1 MSGTAPDGLWDA
13 LVASGLAD
21 AARVQALRREFEG
34 LPFPPGTAPTAA
46 AEVAARWLVN
56 RGIVTAWQAKRLLRG
71 ETGPF
76 FVGEYRLLDRIDCP
90 APNAFRARHDTAGR
104 EVAIVVL
111 ATKRCVPEVWADI
124 VQRTKAAHAAADPVL
139 VRPRAL
145 EKADK
150 LRFIVCDEVGGVP
163 LAAELATRGALA
175 PEEAS
180 AVVLA
185 VARGVAWLHR
195 LGCVHGGISL
205 DTVYREPSPVGVAA
219 HAGPVR
225 LLQFPLAGDPHVVPP
240 RVDAGSAEAIAG
252 LGGRASFVAPEIA
265 RGAPATTRS
274 DVYALGCL
282 LHALLTGALPCWQG
296 DAART
301 LAHAVASGPAPLGPA
316 VPVELAT
323 LVGYMTARDPL
334 ARYPTAVEAADAIAA
349 SLGQTPVAPQ
359 LPEQRPY
366 FAGGGPEPEAPV
378 AGAVTDDVP
387 AALVFSPAPVESRAA
402 RLPPRRKADRSLSLA
417 LGGLGLLLAT
427 VATVAGVIWL
437 RPGAGPRE
445 PAAPRVK
452 RGDEPVREG
461 TATDATGNGAE
472 PARALA
478 DSRPAE
484 APAVAAIAP
493 APTPGDAAVPARR
506 EGTIVLADTPGLPWA
521 PPNPPGPPP
530 SLSHLPPGTQLAVL
544 VRPAALLATEEGKL
558 FLRAIGAD
566 AERALAEAARLAGC
580 RPEQLDV
587 VQVGWRAAD
596 DGLELGAV
604 VWGTATLPV
613 AGDGA
618 ARTAAWGEREGSERS
633 GETVYRG
640 SPLACWLPRRHGGRA
655 LVVGPTALVD
665 ELVAAEAARV
675 ADEPGGIEASLPRD
689 LETLVGTLDGG
700 RHVTLLGSPAWL
712 ESDGSALVS
721 GPLAR
726 LGGALAELF
735 AGGIRAAALG
745 LHFGDTSYAELDVVA
760 PADVPSARLAA
771 TLATRIAALPATA
784 EASCNALDPHPFGR
798 RLVMRLPRMLEV
810 LAENVRAGGEG
821 QVAVVNCHLPPHA
834 AHNLALAAELA
845 LAQTP
850 GSGAAPAA
858 NARAAPPPAGIRDR
872 LAKRISLSFP
882 RDTLERSIQLLA
894 EETGVPIE
902 IRGSDLQLEGITKNQ
917 SFTLDER
924 DKAAEEIL
932 RVILARSNPDGKLVY
947 VVRTRD
953 GGESLEITT
962 RAAAGK
968 RGDPIPPVFDSPP
981 PPGDS
986 PK

>member
-1 MSGTAPDGLWDA
+1 
-13 LVASGLAD
+13 
-21 AARVQALRREFEG
+21 
-34 LPFPPGTAPTAA
+34 
-46 AEVAARWLVN
+46 
-56 RGIVTAWQAKRLLRG
+56 
-71 ETGPF
+71 
-76 FVGEYRLLDRIDCP
+76 
-90 APNAFRARHDTAGR
+90 
-104 EVAIVVL
+104 
-111 ATKRCVPEVWADI
+111 
-124 VQRTKAAHAAADPVL
+124 
-139 VRPRAL
+139 
-145 EKADK
+145 
-150 LRFIVCDEVGGVP
+150 
-163 LAAELATRGALA
+163 
-175 PEEAS
+175 
-180 AVVLA
+180 
-185 VARGVAWLHR
+185 
-195 LGCVHGGISL
+195 
-205 DTVYREPSPVGVAA
+205 
-219 HAGPVR
+219 
-225 LLQFPLAGDPHVVPP
+225 
-240 RVDAGSAEAIAG
+240 
-252 LGGRASFVAPEIA
+252 
-265 RGAPATTRS
+265 
-274 DVYALGCL
+274 
-282 LHALLTGALPCWQG
+282 
-296 DAART
+296 
-301 LAHAVASGPAPLGPA
+301 
-316 VPVELAT
+316 
-323 LVGYMTARDPL
+323 
-334 ARYPTAVEAADAIAA
+334 
-349 SLGQTPVAPQ
+349 
-359 LPEQRPY
+359 
-366 FAGGGPEPEAPV
+366 
-378 AGAVTDDVP
+378 
-387 AALVFSPAPVESRAA
+387 
-402 RLPPRRKADRSLSLA
+402 
-417 LGGLGLLLAT
+417 
-427 VATVAGVIWL
+427 
-437 RPGAGPRE
+437 
-445 PAAPRVK
+445 
-452 RGDEPVREG
+452 
-461 TATDATGNGAE
+461 
-472 PARALA
+472 
-478 DSRPAE
+478 
-484 APAVAAIAP
+484 
-493 APTPGDAAVPARR
+493 
-506 EGTIVLADTPGLPWA
+506 
-521 PPNPPGPPP
+521 
-530 SLSHLPPGTQLAVL
+530 VL
-544 VRPAALLATEEGKL
+544 VRPAALLATEEGRL

-655 LVVGPTALVD
+655 LVVGPAALVD
-665 ELVAAEAARV
+665 ELVAAEAERGAG
-675 ADEPGGIEASLPRD
+675 DDPGGIEASLPRD

-700 RHVTLLGSPAWL
+700 RHVTLFGSPAWL
-712 ESDGSALVS
+712 ESDGSALMA

-726 LGGALAELF
+726 LGGALVELF

-821 QVAVVNCHLPPHA
+821 PVAVVNCHLPPHA
-834 AHNLALAAELA
+834 AHNITLAAELA

-858 NARAAPPPAGIRDR
+858 GARAAPPAAGIRDK

-917 SFTLDER
+917 SFALDER

>member
-56 RGIVTAWQAKRLLRG
+56 RGTVTAWQAKRLLRG

-90 APNAFRARHDTAGR
+90 APNAFRARHDTTGR

-150 LRFIVCDEVGGVP
+150 LRFIVCDEVGGAP

-205 DTVYREPSPVGVAA
+205 DAVYREPSPVGAAA

-240 RVDAGSAEAIAG
+240 RVDARSAEAIAG

-282 LHALLTGALPCWQG
+282 LHALLTGVLPCWQG

-301 LAHAVASGPAPLGPA
+301 LAHAVATGPAALGAA

-349 SLGQTPVAPQ
+349 SLGQAPVAPQ
-359 LPEQRPY
+359 LPEQRPF
-366 FAGGGPEPEAPV
+366 FAGGGPEIPAAD
-378 AGAVTDDVP
+378 AGADAGHDGSAA
-387 AALVFSPAPVESRAA
+387 AALPIVVSPARVVSIPA
-402 RLPPRRKADRSLSLA
+402 RRPQRRKTDRNLLLA
-417 LGGLGLLLAT
+417 IGGLGFLLAT
-427 VATVAGVIWL
+427 VATVAGVFWL
-437 RPGAGPRE
+437 RPGAAKRE
-445 PAAPRVK
+445 GVVAKAKP
-452 RGDEPVREG
+452 GDEPVRDGPAAQPGE
-461 TATDATGNGAE
+461 DA
-472 PARALA
+472 
-478 DSRPAE
+478 
-484 APAVAAIAP
+484 AP
-493 APTPGDAAVPARR
+493 APDIASSPAAGANAVQEPLDAAAVLPPRR
-506 EGTIVLADTPGLPWA
+506 EAAIVLADTPGLPWA
-521 PPNPPGPPP
+521 PPAPPGPPP
-530 SLSHLPPGTQLAVL
+530 ALAHLPPGAQVVVLA
-544 VRPAALLATEEGKL
+544 RPAALLATDEGKL
-558 FLRAIGAD
+558 FVRALGAEV
-566 AERALAEAARLAGC
+566 ERALATAARLAGC
-580 RPEQLDV
+580 SPEQIEL

-596 DGLELGAV
+596 EGLELGAV
-604 VWGTATLPV
+604 VWGSAALPV
-613 AGDGA
+613 AGDAA
-618 ARTAAWGEREGSERS
+618 ARTAAWGQREPVERS
-633 GETVYRG
+633 GETVYPG
-640 SPLACWLPRRHGGRA
+640 SPVACWVPRRHGGRA
-655 LVVGPTALVD
+655 LVVGSATLVD

-700 RHVTLLGSPAWL
+700 RHVTLFGSPAWL

-771 TLATRIAALPATA
+771 TLATRIAALPSTA

-917 SFTLDER
+917 SFALDECE
-924 DKAAEEIL
+924 KAAEGIL
-932 RVILARSNPDGKLVY
+932 LVILARSNPDGKLVY

-968 RGDPIPPVFDSPP
+968 RGDPIPPVFDSPI

>member
-1 MSGTAPDGLWDA
+1 
-13 LVASGLAD
+13 
-21 AARVQALRREFEG
+21 
-34 LPFPPGTAPTAA
+34 
-46 AEVAARWLVN
+46 
-56 RGIVTAWQAKRLLRG
+56 
-71 ETGPF
+71 
-76 FVGEYRLLDRIDCP
+76 
-90 APNAFRARHDTAGR
+90 
-104 EVAIVVL
+104 
-111 ATKRCVPEVWADI
+111 
-124 VQRTKAAHAAADPVL
+124 
-139 VRPRAL
+139 
-145 EKADK
+145 
-150 LRFIVCDEVGGVP
+150 
-163 LAAELATRGALA
+163 
-175 PEEAS
+175 
-180 AVVLA
+180 
-185 VARGVAWLHR
+185 
-195 LGCVHGGISL
+195 
-205 DTVYREPSPVGVAA
+205 
-219 HAGPVR
+219 
-225 LLQFPLAGDPHVVPP
+225 
-240 RVDAGSAEAIAG
+240 
-252 LGGRASFVAPEIA
+252 
-265 RGAPATTRS
+265 
-274 DVYALGCL
+274 
-282 LHALLTGALPCWQG
+282 
-296 DAART
+296 
-301 LAHAVASGPAPLGPA
+301 
-316 VPVELAT
+316 
-323 LVGYMTARDPL
+323 MTARDPL

-349 SLGQTPVAPQ
+349 SLGQAPVAPH
-359 LPEQRPY
+359 LPEQHPY
-366 FAGGGPEPEAPV
+366 FAGGGPEPVTPV
-378 AGAVTDDVP
+378 AGTVTDDVP
-387 AALVFSPAPVESRAA
+387 PAPVFLPALVVSRAA
-402 RLPPRRKADRSLSLA
+402 HRPPRRKADPSLSLA

-452 RGDEPVREG
+452 RVDEPVREG
-461 TATDATGNGAE
+461 TATDAPDSGAE
-472 PARALA
+472 PAVVPA
-478 DSRPAE
+478 DSHPAE
-484 APAVAAIAP
+484 APVAAIPPDRAP
-493 APTPGDAAVPARR
+493 DQPVVPSRR
-506 EGTIVLADTPGLPWA
+506 EGKIVLADTPGLPWA

-544 VRPAALLATEEGKL
+544 VRPAALLATEEGRL

-580 RPEQLDV
+580 RPEQLDA

-604 VWGTATLPV
+604 VSGTATLPV

-640 SPLACWLPRRHGGRA
+640 SPLAYWLPRRHGGRA
-655 LVVGPTALVD
+655 LVVGPSSLVD
-665 ELVAAEAARV
+665 ELVAAEAERGAG
-675 ADEPGGIEASLPRD
+675 DDPGGIEASLPRD

-700 RHVTLLGSPAWL
+700 RHVTLFGSPAWL
-712 ESDGSALVS
+712 ESDGSALMA

-821 QVAVVNCHLPPHA
+821 PVAVVNCHLPPHA

-850 GSGAAPAA
+850 GSGAEPAA
-858 NARAAPPPAGIRDR
+858 GARAAAPPTGIRDK
-872 LAKRISLSFP
+872 LAKRISLSLP

-902 IRGSDLQLEGITKNQ
+902 IRGADLQLEGITKNQ
-917 SFTLDER
+917 SFALFER

-986 PK
+986 PQ